1 MMFKKTIK
9 PSRTITFKYAPSE
22 PSCHSESATYDM
34 KRLGDLAIACVFL
47 AITLPL
53 LLVVSFAIK
62 WASPGP
68 TLEAQER
75 IGQSGRRFRMLAFR
89 TTVQH
94 NPLHSTPLAPE
105 TTGVGSFLRYT
116 RIDALPQLI
125 NVLRGD
131 ISMLE
136 MSLFD

>member
-1 MMFKKTIK
+1 MFKETIK
-9 PSRTITFKYAPSE
+9 PLRAITFKYAPSK
-22 PSCHSESATYDM
+22 PSCHSKSATDDM
-34 KRLGDLAIACVFL
+34 KRLRDLAIACVLL

-53 LLVVSFAIK
+53 LLAVSFAIK

-75 IGQSGRRFRMLAFR
+75 IGQSGRRFRTLAFR

-94 NPLHSTPLAPE
+94 DPLHSTPLAPE
-105 TTGVGSFLRYT
+105 ATRVGSFLRYT

-131 ISMLE
+131 MSMLE

>member
-1 MMFKKTIK
+1 
-9 PSRTITFKYAPSE
+9 
-22 PSCHSESATYDM
+22 
-34 KRLGDLAIACVFL
+34 
-47 AITLPL
+47 
-53 LLVVSFAIK
+53 
-62 WASPGP
+62 
-68 TLEAQER
+68 
-75 IGQSGRRFRMLAFR
+75 MLAFR

-105 TTGVGSFLRYT
+105 ATGVGSFLRYT

-125 NVLRGD
+125 NVFRGD

>member
-1 MMFKKTIK
+1 
-9 PSRTITFKYAPSE
+9 
-22 PSCHSESATYDM
+22 M
-34 KRLGDLAIACVFL
+34 KRLGDLAIACMFL
-47 AITLPL
+47 TITLPL

-75 IGQSGRRFRMLAFR
+75 IGQSGRPFRMLAFR

-105 TTGVGSFLRYT
+105 ETGVGSFLRYT